1 MRTQTILTAMAL
13 LLYPSTIT
21 LLTVFV
27 LIFQISFRYYRLPV
41 FPWIRQ
47 WTAYWGPLMVSSAGL
62 LIATQLVL
70 WSLRVG
76 LDWMAISLEGTLCL
90 WKLLVV
96 MLGGSGMIVVA
107 WVPVNAPDLTY

>member
-1 MRTQTILTAMAL
+1 MIL

-27 LIFQISFRYYRLPV
+27 LILQISLRYYRLYIPV
-41 FPWIRQ
+41 LIRQ
-47 WTAYWGPLMVSSAGL
+47 WTAHWGLLMVSSAGL
-62 LIATQLVL
+62 LIATQMML

-76 LDWMAISLEGTLCL
+76 LDWMALEGTICL

-96 MLGGSGMIVVA
+96 MVGGSGIIVVA
-107 WVPVNAPDLTY
+107 WIPVNAHAF

>member
-1 MRTQTILTAMAL
+1 MAL

-47 WTAYWGPLMVSSAGL
+47 WTAYWGLLMVSSAGL